1 MQYPARPHQSKR
13 PVVVV
18 VTLILLTGAVF
29 AMPSGWL
36 APVQQAVV
44 TVTLPFQNLF
54 SWTAFEL
61 REWAGFWGSIRAL
74 KEENERLTRE
84 LLALKADRA
93 TVVSLQEENAD
104 LRREVGLAKRE
115 ERKLVPA
122 EVIARDESGLAR
134 TLRINR
140 GTQQGIRPGMAV
152 VSGGTV
158 LVGRIERAAPFSSEV
173 RLLSHAESLVAALV
187 EGVAG
192 QTLVRGDHGVGL
204 LLDLARP
211 NEKIASGATVVTAGL
226 NDGLPSGLLIGT
238 IESVRLSGDQLF
250 QQATLMPPVRAD
262 TLRFMSVIVEH

>member
-1 MQYPARPHQSKR
+1 MLHSARPQSKR
-13 PVVVV
+13 PLA
-18 VTLILLTGAVF
+18 TLVALAVLAGAVF
-29 AMPSGWL
+29 FLPAGWL
-36 APVQQAVV
+36 TPVQRLFVM
-44 TVTLPFQNLF
+44 VTLPFQNLF

-61 REWAGFWGSIRAL
+61 REWTGFWGSIREL
-74 KEENERLTRE
+74 KAENEQLTRD

-93 TVVSLQEENAD
+93 ALVSLREENEH
-104 LRREVGLAKRE
+104 LRREVGLAKSDDRQ
-115 ERKLVPA
+115 LVSA

-134 TLRINR
+134 RLRINR
-140 GTQQGIRPGMAV
+140 GTQQGIAPGMAV

-158 LVGRIERAAPFSSEV
+158 LVGRIERADPFSSEV
-173 RLLSHAESLVAALV
+173 RLLSHTESLVAAMV

-211 NEKIASGATVVTAGL
+211 NEKLEPGATVVTAGL

-250 QQATLMPPVRAD
+250 QQAPLVPPVRAD
-262 TLRFMSVIVEH
+262 TLRFMSVITDF